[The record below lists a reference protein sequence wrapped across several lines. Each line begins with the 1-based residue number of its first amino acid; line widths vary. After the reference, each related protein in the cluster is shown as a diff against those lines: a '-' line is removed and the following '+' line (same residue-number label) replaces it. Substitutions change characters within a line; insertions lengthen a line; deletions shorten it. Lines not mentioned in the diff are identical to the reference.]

1 MVEPCHTSPPSFFY
15 ARLVPHLILMVYS
28 LYIVPCEVDGE
39 GRGWSYSGYLLGYLL
54 GLESVAISGLLSIVN
69 N

>member
-1 MVEPCHTSPPSFFY
+1 MVEPCHTSPPSLFY

-39 GRGWSYSGYLLGYLL
+39 SGVWCHSGYLLDYLI
-54 GLESVAISGLLSIVN
+54 GLEFVAISGLLQVVKN
-69 N
+69 